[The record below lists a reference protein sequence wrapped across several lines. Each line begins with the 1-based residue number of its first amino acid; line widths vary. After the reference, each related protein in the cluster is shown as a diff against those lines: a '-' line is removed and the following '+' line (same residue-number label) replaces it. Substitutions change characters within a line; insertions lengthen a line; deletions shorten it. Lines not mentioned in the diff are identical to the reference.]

1 MKISKSQL
9 RSIVREARAKAPDDM
24 TDAKLDAELAK
35 SIPKDFG
42 PRGASTIRVEPPNEK
57 LRAPYKT
64 GSSWETGGDAA
75 GRYFGEDH
83 PISGFYHP
91 LQRYAAA
98 TIGKKEKINQTGIR
112 SYEVQPGGPGGQWVM
127 TFVWRDRYG
136 RRSSERST
144 PIKYSE
150 NIRDT
155 GDWNIWAAKD
165 GIGDAIIRHLVDLGE
180 ISPESL
186 EKLEKYWS
194 SPNADPSP
202 HGKPRGARA
211 WPEPAGGMAES
222 AIRVSKR
229 QLQRIIREERAL
241 ISERMRA
248 VDYAMNTYTP
258 VEDVGQVENIML
270 RLWSEVSENALQD
283 GMEDDESAEMASH
296 VLLQILIDTLNS
308 VGDTQFAN
316 ELGRFLR

>member
-1 MKISKSQL
+1 MKISKRQL

-229 QLQRIIREERAL
+229 QLQRIIREERQKL
-241 ISERMRA
+241 NETRIGGEFDNIPVKNPSHDLFDA
-248 VDYAMNTYTP
+248 VMQMY
-258 VEDVGQVENIML
+258 
-270 RLWSEVSENALQD
+270 
-283 GMEDDESAEMASH
+283 
-296 VLLQILIDTLNS
+296 
-308 VGDTQFAN
+308 
-316 ELGRFLR
+316 RFLVGTHNVDPERAKKMIRDQAEYALSQADTHPMGE